1 MMKEYDPFEFC
12 SKLALEYVTVTNKY
26 FKNETTDEEYNDLL
40 ESIYEDLNND
50 EVKLVMQFISM
61 FAVKHLEL
69 AADAMDQ
76 ASDDLLQKFALD
88 AAKNTI

>member
-1 MMKEYDPFEFC
+1 MKEYDPFEFC
-12 SKLALEYVTVTNKY
+12 SKLAIEYVTVTNRY
-26 FKNETTDEEYNDLL
+26 FKNKMSDDEYNDLL